1 MVWLSRFDESLTPSL
16 NWTIVDAIHSSCN
29 KHVTFVKIKA
39 MVDSKLKDSLG
50 LRWLNKCEN
59 EEPTID

>member
-1 MVWLSRFDESLTPSL
+1 MLWLSWFDESLTPSV
-16 NWTIVDAIHSSCN
+16 NWTIVDAIHSRSN

-39 MVDSKLKDSLG
+39 IVDSKLNDSLE
-50 LRWLNKCEN
+50 LRWLDKCKN